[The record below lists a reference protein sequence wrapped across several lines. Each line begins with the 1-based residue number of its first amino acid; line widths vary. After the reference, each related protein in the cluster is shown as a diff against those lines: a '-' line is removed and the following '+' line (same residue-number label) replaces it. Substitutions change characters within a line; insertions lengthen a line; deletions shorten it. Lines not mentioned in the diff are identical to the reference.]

1 MQAGLSV
8 NQQAGKLVYQYT
20 CLLANPQKYWLQH
33 NHSLYNKPDHT
44 KAQKKALQAW
54 LGVKPEWN

>member
-1 MQAGLSV
+1 MQAGLSA
-8 NQQAGKLVYQYT
+8 NPQAGKLVYQYT
-20 CLLANPQKYWLQH
+20 CLLASLQNYWLYPNQT
-33 NHSLYNKPDHT
+33 LYNKPDHT